1 MPRDYANQKKANQKK
16 ANQRKASQKKAPQAK
31 ARANSKLPA
40 RNRRNNT
47 GEGVQ
52 WGTFGSGMIVGI
64 LCTLA
69 AAFLPSQFPGLG
81 PTHNAPDQSSAAQQ
95 ATGPKTNFEFF
106 DRLPTDEVAIQR
118 GTYKDLRPKKITQT
132 MEYLLQAVSFRK
144 SEDAERLRARLLL
157 SGMDAFTER
166 TSVNGSVWY
175 RVLVGPFSNKTE
187 LNRAQTR
194 LREQNLNPL
203 PITRPLPG

>member
-1 MPRDYANQKKANQKK
+1 MPRDYS
-16 ANQRKASQKKAPQAK
+16 RQKKAPQKK
-31 ARANSKLPA
+31 ARAKSKPA
-40 RNRRNNT
+40 GRNRRNNAH
-47 GEGVQ
+47 EGVQ

-81 PTHNAPDQSSAAQQ
+81 PTHNAPDQPSGGQQ
-95 ATGPKTNFEFF
+95 ALSPKTNFEFF
-106 DRLPTDEVAIQR
+106 DRLPADKVAIQR
-118 GTYKDLRPKKITQT
+118 DTYEDLRPQKITQT

-144 SEDAERLRARLLL
+144 AEDAERLRARLLL
-157 SGMDAFTER
+157 SGMEAFTER

-175 RVLVGPFSNKTE
+175 RVLVGPFPNKTE
-187 LNRAQTR
+187 LNRAQTK

>member
-1 MPRDYANQKKANQKK
+1 
-16 ANQRKASQKKAPQAK
+16 
-31 ARANSKLPA
+31 
-40 RNRRNNT
+40 
-47 GEGVQ
+47 
-52 WGTFGSGMIVGI
+52 MIFGI

-69 AAFLPSQFPGLG
+69 AAFLPSQFPGMG
-81 PTHNAPDQSSAAQQ
+81 PTHNAPDQLNRVQQ
-95 ATGPKTNFEFF
+95 QVSPKTNFEFF
-106 DRLPTDEVAIQR
+106 DRLPADEIAIQR
-118 GTYKDLRPKKITQT
+118 NTYEDLRPTKKVEAV
-132 MEYLLQAVSFRK
+132 EYLLQAVSFRK

-175 RVLVGPFSNKTE
+175 RVLVGPFPNKTE

-203 PITRPLPG
+203 PIRRPLSG